1 MHKASYILTWRHGD
15 GTQRRD
21 NLFAVLEW
29 LARYPMF
36 EPIVVEQDDAPRL
49 AGPLPHPDCIQMFA
63 YNPGPFN
70 KSWGLNIGFRVSQR
84 PWLAFAD
91 ADLILGDALPAALEH
106 LDQGHKVVKPYRR
119 LIDLDESESAC
130 VRAGE
135 FDWVPARVANAAPD
149 REGVGEYIVV
159 AGGVFLITRQ
169 AFRQVGGWDERFL
182 GWGGED
188 DALSYRIKHAGIPV
202 AELDQRP
209 AVHLHHPRP
218 RSATMGQPHYAANR
232 ALLAEYRQLQD
243 AQLAR
248 LAEVQMQLVGYSEK
262 YRPR

>member
-1 MHKASYILTWRHGD
+1 MQKASYILTWRHGD

-29 LARYPMF
+29 LAHYPMF
-36 EPIVVEQDDAPRL
+36 EPIVIEQDDAPRL
-49 AGPLPHPDCIQMFA
+49 DGTLPHPHCTKFFA

-70 KSWGLNIGFRVSQR
+70 KSWGLNIGFRLSKLPSLV
-84 PWLAFAD
+84 FAD
-91 ADLILGDALPAALEH
+91 ADLILGDALPEALEH

-119 LIDLDESESAC
+119 LIDLDASESAR

-135 FDWVPARVANAAPD
+135 FDWAPAREANAAPA
-149 REGVGEYIVV
+149 REGVGEYVVV
-159 AGGVFLITRQ
+159 AGGVFLIARS
-169 AFRQVGGWDERFL
+169 AFVRLGGWDERFR

-202 AELDQRP
+202 VELDRRP
-209 AVHLHHPRP
+209 ALHLHHPRP
-218 RSATMGQPHYAANR
+218 QSATTGQPPYAANR
-232 ALLAEYRQLQD
+232 ALLAEYPRLQD

-262 YRPR
+262 YSPR